1 MITNVKSP
9 VDFQISNENNFSNT
23 VNDSVDKD
31 RIAGLVSMYPHIS
44 RDDLGEIIEAYRPL
58 IISSIKR
65 FCPISKEFSDLYN
78 DGVVFLI
85 ESLSNFDPSRG
96 FTFGAYIKS
105 GLRIYYLDTLRY
117 LLRYADSPD
126 VEDYMAASDSL
137 EDDFFRDKD
146 YASLYDAIASLK
158 SREREVIF
166 LNFYKGFSLDEVAK
180 ELGISLRTVNRVK
193 QVALG
198 KMKEFLKEA

>member
-1 MITNVKSP
+1 MITNFKS
-9 VDFQISNENNFSNT
+9 
-23 VNDSVDKD
+23 SVDVHSLNEKNLSGVAIDSISKD
-31 RIAGLVSMYPHIS
+31 RIAGLISMYPNIS
-44 RDDLGEIIEAYRPL
+44 HDDLYEIIEAYRPL

-65 FCPISKEFSDLYN
+65 FCPIFKEFNDLYN

-96 FTFGAYIKS
+96 FTFGVYIKS

-117 LLRYADSPD
+117 LMRYADSPD

-137 EDDFFRDKD
+137 EDDFFKDKD
-146 YASLYDAIASLK
+146 YASLYDAIGSLK

-166 LNFYKGFSLDEVAK
+166 LNFYKGFSLLEIAS

-193 QVALG
+193 QAALD

>member
-1 MITNVKSP
+1 MITNFKSS

-23 VNDSVDKD
+23 VTDSADKD
-31 RIAGLVSMYPHIS
+31 RIAGLVSMYPNIS
-44 RDDLGEIIEAYRPL
+44 RDDLNDIIEAYRPL

-65 FCPISKEFSDLYN
+65 FCPIKNEFDDLYN
-78 DGVVFLI
+78 DGVVFII
-85 ESLSNFDPSRG
+85 ESLSNFDPGRG

-105 GLRIYYLDTLRY
+105 GLRIYYLDTLRF
-117 LLRYADSPD
+117 LMRYAGSPE

-137 EDDFFRDKD
+137 EDDFFKDKD
-146 YASLYDAIASLK
+146 YASLYDAIGSLK

-166 LNFYKGFSLDEVAK
+166 LNFYKGFSLGEIAR

>member
-1 MITNVKSP
+1 MITNVKSS

-78 DGVVFLI
+78 DGVVYLI

-117 LLRYADSPD
+117 LMRYADSPD

-137 EDDFFRDKD
+137 EDDFFKDKD
-146 YASLYDAIASLK
+146 YASLYDAIGSLK

-193 QVALG
+193 QTALD

>member
-1 MITNVKSP
+1 MITNFKS
-9 VDFQISNENNFSNT
+9 
-23 VNDSVDKD
+23 SVDVHSLNDNNSGVATDSTSKD
-31 RIAGLVSMYPHIS
+31 RIAGLISMYPNIS
-44 RDDLGEIIEAYRPL
+44 RDDLNDIIEAYRPL

-65 FCPISKEFSDLYN
+65 FCPIKNEFDDLYN
-78 DGVVFLI
+78 DGIVFII

-117 LLRYADSPD
+117 LMRYAGSPE

-146 YASLYDAIASLK
+146 YASLYDAIGSLK

-166 LNFYKGFSLDEVAK
+166 LNFYKGFSLLEIAR

-193 QVALG
+193 QAALD
-198 KMKEFLKEA
+198 KMKEFLKEV